1 MVVVGVIDGVGEGEI
16 LVVIVG
22 VTDGVGVTE
31 LVMVVV
37 GVIDGVGV
45 TLEVGV
51 GEGVGEFGGGNA
63 PSSDTDST
71 EVNGAA

>member
-22 VTDGVGVTE
+22 VTDGVGVT
-31 LVMVVV
+31 
-37 GVIDGVGV
+37 
-45 TLEVGV
+45 LEVGV
-51 GEGVGEFGGGNA
+51 GEGVGVFGGGNA

>member
-22 VTDGVGVTE
+22 VTDGVGVT
-31 LVMVVV
+31 
-37 GVIDGVGV
+37 
-45 TLEVGV
+45 LEVGV
-51 GEGVGEFGGGNA
+51 GEGVGVFGGGNA
-63 PSSDTDST
+63 PSSDTDSD